1 MISHKEDKDGDAIT
15 ELKTILKKYKL
26 YPKKKFSQSFLINP
40 ILIDWHLKFANL
52 TQNDYV
58 LEIGA
63 GLGILTLS
71 LVQKVKKVI
80 AIEIDKNLIEVL
92 RNRLSPYKNVEIIQS
107 DILELDDSLFED
119 KKVISNPPYNISS
132 PLLFKLFKTNY
143 KMAIITLQKEF
154 AERLIAKPNSKAYG
168 RISVN
173 SYIHADIEILKI
185 VPNTFFFPIPKV
197 DSALVKILP
206 KSNKIQIIN
215 VDFYNKLVNSLFNQ
229 KNKVL
234 EKVLKGFLKKQM
246 NESKIDELISNI
258 SCIRNRIRELTPE
271 NIVELSNMLYQ
282 KLSRS

>member
-1 MISHKEDKDGDAIT
+1 VNSYKEDKNGEAIT
-15 ELKTILKKYKL
+15 ELKAILKKYKL
-26 YPKKKFSQSFLINP
+26 FPKKRFSQSFLINP
-40 ILIDWHLKFANL
+40 ILIDWHLKFADLNP
-52 TQNDYV
+52 NDYV

-80 AIEIDKNLIEVL
+80 AIEIDKKLIEVL
-92 RNRLSPYKNVEIIQS
+92 KNRLAPYKNIEIIQS
-107 DILELDDSLFED
+107 DVLELNDSLFKD
-119 KKVISNPPYNISS
+119 KKVISNPPYSISS

-173 SYIHADIEILKI
+173 SYLHADIELLKI
-185 VPNTFFFPIPKV
+185 VPNTFFYPTPKV

-206 KSNKIQIIN
+206 KSNNIEIIN
-215 VDFYNKLVNSLFNQ
+215 INFHNQLVNTLFSQ

-234 EKVLKGFLKKQM
+234 EKVLKGFLKKRI
-246 NESKIDELISNI
+246 NESEIQKIISNI
-258 SCIRNRIRELTPE
+258 SCIRNRIRQLTPE
-271 NIVELSNMLYQ
+271 KIVDLSNTLYQ
-282 KLSRS
+282 TLSRT